1 MKVFNLMTVPKKE
14 VICKMHRTESH
25 PGSNRNAIVHIRFW
39 DQGKRIITKCTG
51 LWYGL
56 GFGIVILV
64 LFFTF
69 FVCVWGFV
77 WLGLLGG
84 VVCLLFLSGGFSF
97 FGVVFVWFFDWLF
110 LLYCFAFMS
119 KKD

>member
-69 FVCVWGFV
+69 FFCVGGFV

-84 VVCLLFLSGGFSF
+84 LCVCFFCQVGFHFLELFLFGFLTGCF
-97 FGVVFVWFFDWLF
+97 FYIA
-110 LLYCFAFMS
+110 LLL
-119 KKD
+119 